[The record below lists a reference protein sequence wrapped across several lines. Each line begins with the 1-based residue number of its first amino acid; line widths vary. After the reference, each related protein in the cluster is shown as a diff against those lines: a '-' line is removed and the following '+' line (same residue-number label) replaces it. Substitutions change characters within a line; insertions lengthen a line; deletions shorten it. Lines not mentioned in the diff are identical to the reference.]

1 MEPVSSTN
9 GQTEQSEEF
18 EAPRKLETIE
28 KFERPENFDQA
39 RNKPPIQTDDF
50 ENDPEAGPSG
60 LQTEPRRSNHSKI
73 INMHRKLRY
82 QNDSSS
88 DDDSADER
96 DAQETAS
103 AMWLNSH
110 ESFRFNRKEN
120 ESDDKNYANPSF
132 RFDQLTA
139 IEPSNEV
146 SAASANNQ
154 DDEIIELSENESVQS
169 NVIVETTPNGGNR
182 NLEVNL
188 LTAPD
193 LQLDWASDTSS
204 DNEIVCTIRSRS
216 PVRSVALNLSRSNLN
231 ASQAETDLT
240 AIDLTAS
247 DDEEANFLHENIP
260 MLAPGERFR
269 SQSFSHHLQELRR
282 KLSCHRQLRS
292 SNYPEDDRVD
302 R

>member
-9 GQTEQSEEF
+9 GQKEQSEEF
-18 EAPRKLETIE
+18 EAPRKLEKIE
-28 KFERPENFDQA
+28 KFERPENSDQA

-73 INMHRKLRY
+73 VNMHRKLRY

-120 ESDDKNYANPSF
+120 ESNDKNYFNPSF
-132 RFDQLTA
+132 RFDQA
-139 IEPSNEV
+139 IEPSNEA
-146 SAASANNQ
+146 SASANNQ
-154 DDEIIELSENESVQS
+154 DDEVIELSENESVQS
-169 NVIVETTPNGGNR
+169 NVIVETTPNGENR

-247 DDEEANFLHENIP
+247 DDEEANFSHENIT
-260 MLAPGERFR
+260 MLAPGEQFR
-269 SQSFSHHLQELRR
+269 SQFSHHLQELRR
-282 KLSCHRQLRS
+282 KLTYHRQLRS
-292 SNYPEDDRVD
+292 SIYPDDDRLD